1 MNLSSYK
8 KGVLM
13 LIGSAFAFSLMS
25 LFVRLS
31 GDLPSAQKA
40 FFRNFIAAI
49 AAAIMIIKN
58 GERVEIKKGDLPY
71 LLIRSFFGTTG
82 VLLNF
87 YAIDKLMLAD
97 ANILNKMSPFFAV
110 LASAVFLREKTKPY
124 QYAAV
129 ITALIGSIFIIK
141 PSFSNVALFPAIAG
155 LLGGLAAGLAYTTV
169 RYLGQRGVKGPVIV
183 LFFSTFSSV
192 VLLPLMIANYKPM
205 SFYQMAMLIGAG
217 VSATFG
223 QFLVTGAYIHAP
235 ANEISI
241 FDYTT
246 IVFST
251 VWGLIFFNQIP
262 DIFSFMG
269 YAIIFGAAFYNFRRK
284 LKENQKIE
292 TAK

>member
-1 MNLSSYK
+1 MNISSYK
-8 KGVLM
+8 KGVIM

-31 GDLPSAQKA
+31 GDLPSIQKA

-49 AAAIMIIKN
+49 AAAVMLIKN
-58 GERVEIKKGDLPY
+58 RQPLEIKKGNLPY
-71 LLIRSFFGTTG
+71 LLIRSVFGTAG

-87 YAIDKLMLAD
+87 YAIDKLVLAD

-110 LASAVFLREKTKPY
+110 LASALFLREKTKPY

-129 ITALIGSIFIIK
+129 ITALIGSVFIIK
-141 PSFSNVALFPAIAG
+141 PSFSNVALSPAIAG

-183 LFFSTFSSV
+183 FFFSSFSSI
-192 VLLPLMIANYKPM
+192 VLLPMMIANYTPM
-205 SFYQMAMLIGAG
+205 SFYQLAMLIGAG

-246 IVFST
+246 IIFST
-251 VWGLIFFNQIP
+251 LWGFIFFKQIP
-262 DIFSFMG
+262 DILSFLG
-269 YAIIFGAAFYNFRRK
+269 YAIIFGAAFYNFKRK
-284 LKENQKIE
+284 LKESEK
-292 TAK
+292 AKA